1 MRCAAVATIALL
13 TSSAIPVQAENNN
26 EAALRQYFE
35 GRTVVVRIDMPASQK
50 GVDIRP
56 DSPQPFNP
64 GEHSSR
70 LGYFGVSLRPGDEVP
85 VTKIKVKDDI
95 IEFQLGGGGWGTW
108 GDSAGGTYI
117 PPVTK
122 SNREKDLEREIK
134 RETDSDRRRR
144 LEREL
149 DDLRRDREREEAR
162 NRVVQEIADREKRE
176 RERDLALQKGSR
188 FNIRFEN
195 KVPLSAQTP
204 EAVMR
209 VLGEFVEFPWAEP
222 RRPRRDADRREDR
235 RDERSAREERAR
247 ERDDDPGQLRKG
259 LTRAEVEKILG
270 KPVSVDEKL
279 EGKLKVTTLVF
290 AQGDDRIDA
299 VLVDGV
305 LVRYTISSK

>member
-1 MRCAAVATIALL
+1 MRCAAVATITVFCAM
-13 TSSAIPVQAENNN
+13 PVQAENNN

-64 GEHSSR
+64 AEHSSR

-85 VTKIKVKDDI
+85 VTKIKVKDDN

-108 GDSAGGTYI
+108 GDTAGGTYI

-144 LEREL
+144 LQREL

-176 RERDLALQKGSR
+176 REKDLALQKGSR

-195 KVPLSAQTP
+195 KVPLSAQSP

-209 VLGEFVEFPWAEP
+209 ALAEFVEFPWTEP
-222 RRPRRDADRREDR
+222 RRPRRDADRRE
-235 RDERSAREERAR
+235 ERPAREERAR
-247 ERDDDPGQLRKG
+247 DRDRDEEPGQLRKG
-259 LTRAEVEKILG
+259 LTRAEVERILG
-270 KPVSVDEKL
+270 KPVTVDEKL

-290 AQGDDRIDA
+290 AQGEDRIDA

>member
-1 MRCAAVATIALL
+1 MRSAAAAVTLTLLGALPA
-13 TSSAIPVQAENNN
+13 SAQN

-35 GRTVVVRIDMPASQK
+35 GRTVVMRIDMPASQK
-50 GVDIRP
+50 GVDLHP

-70 LGYFGVSLRPGDEVP
+70 LAYFGVSLRPGDEVP
-85 VTKIKVKDDI
+85 VTKIKVKDDL

-134 RETDSDRRRR
+134 RENDPDRRRR
-144 LEREL
+144 LQREL
-149 DDLRRDREREEAR
+149 DDLRREREREEAR

-176 RERDLALQKGSR
+176 REHDLAMQKGSR
-188 FNIRFEN
+188 FNLRFEN

-204 EAVMR
+204 EALMR
-209 VLGEFVEFPWAEP
+209 VLGEFLEFPWAEP
-222 RRPRRDADRREDR
+222 RRARRDADRREDR
-235 RDERSAREERAR
+235 REERAR
-247 ERDDDPGQLRKG
+247 EREREDDPGQLRKG

-290 AQGDDRIDA
+290 TQGDDRIDA